1 MSLLEQAL
9 EKYTHTEMRGQKPH
23 DSDAVVS
30 VDTIRRQ
37 LLRGRRGELR
47 EQAADDWG
55 EIAADIPKLIAFA
68 DLLAITQIRESG
80 AIPDTYT
87 ATTLCA
93 GCKGEVPIFD
103 GCPPKVEACVWCM
116 NGQTPPSLPGHDK

>member
-37 LLRGRRGELR
+37 LLRERRVEL
-47 EQAADDWG
+47 QAQAVDDWG
-55 EIAADIPKLIAFA
+55 EIQADIPKLIAFA

-87 ATTLCA
+87 STTE
-93 GCKGEVPIFD
+93 CKHCGIVPIFD

-116 NGQTPPSLPGHDK
+116 NGQTPSSLPGHDK